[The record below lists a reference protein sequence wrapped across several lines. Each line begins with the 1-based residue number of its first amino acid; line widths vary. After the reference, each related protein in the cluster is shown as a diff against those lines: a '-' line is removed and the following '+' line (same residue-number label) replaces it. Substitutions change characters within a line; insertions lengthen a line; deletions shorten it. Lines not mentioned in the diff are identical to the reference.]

1 MPTPRTTSEG
11 EITTPTLQPTTTT
24 PAEVCERVLGMDEPQ
39 LVPDRFIVVCIDTNM
54 ECDAYHNA
62 WLEFL
67 ISSCCDHTQCNLV
80 NLNPYSSVFH
90 YHRYLVLVL
99 AMKVLTAQR
108 ILVISKRSTPCTLM
122 TALFMPCFG
131 WYYLA
136 TQVLRLKAVL
146 TGLLNPIFAL
156 IQISGAP
163 FHG

>member
-122 TALFMPCFG
+122 TACSCLV
-131 WYYLA
+131 LA
-136 TQVLRLKAVL
+136 GTIWQPKC
-146 TGLLNPIFAL
+146 
-156 IQISGAP
+156 
-163 FHG
+163 